1 MRRIARCANGGAFE
15 GYGTARGVQE
25 RFDMN
30 ITESIQT
37 LERLIAT
44 GDPAMKRRR
53 QVEIL
58 AYYQVLHGLDPM
70 TTGLQFTAQEQGW
83 YDEARHEAALKLDV
97 EGR

>member
-1 MRRIARCANGGAFE
+1 M
-15 GYGTARGVQE
+15 T
-25 RFDMN
+25 
-30 ITESIQT
+30 ITESVQT

-44 GDPAMKRRR
+44 AAPGMKRRW

-58 AYYQVLHGLDPM
+58 AYYQAMHGLDAQ

-83 YDEARHEAALKLDV
+83 YDEAKHEAQLKLEL